1 MYYRRY
7 SGVESRDS
15 ARCCAMLFCA
25 ARRRAVIPVPA
36 RNYDPGPSRFRRV
49 RGLQLAA
56 AAIPADQF
64 CSETALDFLSSSL
77 FLPSFSLSLYFF
89 LCLSLSLYV
98 SFSVSLFVSL
108 SIYISPSM
116 FHSLCFTL
124 SISLSLFLS
133 IFFLFSVC
141 SYFPCS
147 LVDMISLR
155 KRKRERDPNSR
166 EWRRPLIL
174 SS

>member
-89 LCLSLSLYV
+89 LCLSLSLSLYV

-124 SISLSLFLS
+124 SIYLSLSFPFYFLS
-133 IFFLFSVC
+133 VFCLLLFSL
-141 SYFPCS
+141 F
-147 LVDMISLR
+147 
-155 KRKRERDPNSR
+155 SR
-166 EWRRPLIL
+166 
-174 SS
+174 

>member
-77 FLPSFSLSLYFF
+77 FFPSFSLSLYFF
-89 LCLSLSLYV
+89 LCLSLSL
-98 SFSVSLFVSL
+98 SMSLFLCHSLCLSLYISLPLCFILCVSL
-108 SIYISPSM
+108 S
-116 FHSLCFTL
+116 L
-124 SISLSLFLS
+124 SLSLFS
-133 IFFLFSVC
+133 FLFSFC
-141 SYFPCS
+141 FLLFS
-147 LVDMISLR
+147 LF
-155 KRKRERDPNSR
+155 SR
-166 EWRRPLIL
+166 
-174 SS
+174 